1 MRRSTAIC
9 RRGRAAT
16 AAARRRR
23 SRPRKPWI
31 PPSCR
36 RCCAGSTSCCPADPQ
51 PTSTAMLLSTTSTL
65 EGHPIRNYL
74 GLVSGEAILGANVFR
89 DFFAG
94 IRDIIGGRSGSYEKV
109 LRKAKEAAIEDMVEA
124 AKDL

>member
-1 MRRSTAIC
+1 
-9 RRGRAAT
+9 
-16 AAARRRR
+16 
-23 SRPRKPWI
+23 
-31 PPSCR
+31 
-36 RCCAGSTSCCPADPQ
+36 
-51 PTSTAMLLSTTSTL
+51 MLLSTTSNL

-124 AKDL
+124 AKDLGANAVVGIDFDYETIQIKEGGDMLMVTVTGTAVVTG

>member
-1 MRRSTAIC
+1 
-9 RRGRAAT
+9 
-16 AAARRRR
+16 
-23 SRPRKPWI
+23 
-31 PPSCR
+31 
-36 RCCAGSTSCCPADPQ
+36 
-51 PTSTAMLLSTTSTL
+51 MLLSTTSTL
-65 EGHPIRNYL
+65 EGHPIRSYL

-124 AKDL
+124 AKDLGANAVVGIDFDYETIQIKEGGDMLMVTVTGTAVVTG

>member
-1 MRRSTAIC
+1 
-9 RRGRAAT
+9 
-16 AAARRRR
+16 
-23 SRPRKPWI
+23 
-31 PPSCR
+31 
-36 RCCAGSTSCCPADPQ
+36 
-51 PTSTAMLLSTTSTL
+51 MLLSTTSTL

-109 LRKAKEAAIEDMVEA
+109 LRKAKEAAIEDMAEA
-124 AKDL
+124 ASDLGANAVVGIDFDYETIQIKDGGDMLMVTVTGTAVVTG

>member
-1 MRRSTAIC
+1 
-9 RRGRAAT
+9 
-16 AAARRRR
+16 
-23 SRPRKPWI
+23 
-31 PPSCR
+31 
-36 RCCAGSTSCCPADPQ
+36 
-51 PTSTAMLLSTTSTL
+51 MLLSTTSTL

-89 DFFAG
+89 DFLAG

-124 AKDL
+124 AGDLGANAVVGIDFDYETIQIKEGGDMLMVTVTGTAVVTG

>member
-1 MRRSTAIC
+1 
-9 RRGRAAT
+9 
-16 AAARRRR
+16 
-23 SRPRKPWI
+23 
-31 PPSCR
+31 
-36 RCCAGSTSCCPADPQ
+36 
-51 PTSTAMLLSTTSTL
+51 MLLTTTSTI

-124 AKDL
+124 AKDLGANAVVGIDFDYETIQIKEGGDMLMVTVTGTAVVTG

>member
-1 MRRSTAIC
+1 
-9 RRGRAAT
+9 
-16 AAARRRR
+16 
-23 SRPRKPWI
+23 
-31 PPSCR
+31 
-36 RCCAGSTSCCPADPQ
+36 
-51 PTSTAMLLSTTSTL
+51 MLLSTTSNL

-124 AKDL
+124 AKDLGANAVVGIDFDYETIQIKEGGDMLMVTVTGTAVVTD

>member
-1 MRRSTAIC
+1 
-9 RRGRAAT
+9 
-16 AAARRRR
+16 
-23 SRPRKPWI
+23 
-31 PPSCR
+31 
-36 RCCAGSTSCCPADPQ
+36 
-51 PTSTAMLLSTTSTL
+51 MLLSTTSTL

-109 LRKAKEAAIEDMVEA
+109 LRKAKEAAIEDMAEA
-124 AKDL
+124 AKDLGANAVVGIDFDYETIQIKEGGDMLMVTVTGTAVVTG

>member
-1 MRRSTAIC
+1 
-9 RRGRAAT
+9 
-16 AAARRRR
+16 
-23 SRPRKPWI
+23 
-31 PPSCR
+31 
-36 RCCAGSTSCCPADPQ
+36 
-51 PTSTAMLLSTTSTL
+51 MLLSTTSTL

-109 LRKAKEAAIEDMVEA
+109 LRKAKESAIEDMVEA
-124 AKDL
+124 ARDLGANAVVGIDFDYETIQIKEGGDMLMVTVTGTAVVTG

>member
-1 MRRSTAIC
+1 
-9 RRGRAAT
+9 
-16 AAARRRR
+16 
-23 SRPRKPWI
+23 
-31 PPSCR
+31 
-36 RCCAGSTSCCPADPQ
+36 
-51 PTSTAMLLSTTSTL
+51 MLLSTTSNL

-89 DFFAG
+89 DFLAG

-124 AKDL
+124 AKDLGANAVVGIDFDYETIQIKEGGDMLMVTVTGTAVVTG

>member
-1 MRRSTAIC
+1 
-9 RRGRAAT
+9 
-16 AAARRRR
+16 
-23 SRPRKPWI
+23 
-31 PPSCR
+31 
-36 RCCAGSTSCCPADPQ
+36 
-51 PTSTAMLLSTTSTL
+51 MLLSTTSTL

-124 AKDL
+124 AKDLGANAVVGIDFDYETIQIKEGGDMLMVTVTGTAVVTG

>member
-1 MRRSTAIC
+1 
-9 RRGRAAT
+9 
-16 AAARRRR
+16 
-23 SRPRKPWI
+23 
-31 PPSCR
+31 
-36 RCCAGSTSCCPADPQ
+36 
-51 PTSTAMLLSTTSTL
+51 MLLSTTSTL

-124 AKDL
+124 AKDLGANAVVGIDFDYETIQIKEGGDMPMVTVTGTAVVAG